1 MPACA
6 QCKADLPGEVRV
18 CPTCGAL
25 QPHGS
30 VHRNVQEGTTIDRGV
45 YRLVVD
51 TRLGEGGMGIVWRVW
66 RFFPPGHERANLPP
80 EPLALKILRPMPG
93 ASGTLRGYFQKE
105 ADALSRLSHPN
116 IVHLFELFE
125 HAGTLMLLLEYV
137 DGDSLGAVI
146 SRHVARA
153 QLAGPGALPGMN
165 FLRAWSYFEQLLGA
179 LATVHALGIVHRDIK
194 PQNVMIRRD
203 GIVKLTDF
211 GIAKHIL
218 EAGTLGAAPPGTGAY
233 MSSEQILGEP
243 LDGRSDLYSAAIV
256 LYEMLAGRTPF
267 LAENKSELYLRQ
279 EQLAATPPPLRLFC
293 PQAPPALEALL
304 TRAMAKDKNARFPD
318 AVAMGHAFRS
328 ALGLGESPEWHA
340 LVELSERVKA
350 PTEVDEVTERRRTA
364 ELGEVVVQKYRT
376 APMPVRK

>member
-1 MPACA
+1 M
-6 QCKADLPGEVRV
+6 

-25 QPHGS
+25 QPRGS
-30 VHRNVQEGTTIDRGV
+30 AHRTVFEGVAIDRGT

-66 RFFPPGHERANLPP
+66 RFFAPGDPRSKLPP
-80 EPLALKILRPMPG
+80 EPLALKVLRPMPG
-93 ASGTLRGYFQKE
+93 ASTTLRGYFQKE

-137 DGDSLGAVI
+137 EGDSLGAVI

-153 QLAGPGALPGMN
+153 QLAGAGALPGMN

-211 GIAKHIL
+211 GIAKHIA
-218 EAGTLGAAPPGTGAY
+218 EAGTLGGAPPGTGAY
-233 MSSEQILGEP
+233 MSPEQVLGEP

-267 LAENKSELYLRQ
+267 LTEGKSELYLRQ
-279 EQLAATPPPLRLFC
+279 EQLAATPPPLRLFF
-293 PQAPPALEALL
+293 PQAPPALDAILARAL
-304 TRAMAKDKNARFPD
+304 AKDKNARFPD
-318 AVAMGHAFRS
+318 AIAMGDAFRS
-328 ALGLGESPEWHA
+328 ALGLGTSPEWRA
-340 LVELSERVKA
+340 LVELAQRVSA
-350 PTEVDEVTERRRTA
+350 PTELDEITERRRTA
-364 ELGEVVVQKYRT
+364 ELGEVVVKRYGT
-376 APMPVRK
+376 APMPVRR

>member
-1 MPACA
+1 VI
-6 QCKADLPGEVRV
+6 E
-18 CPTCGAL
+18 GA
-25 QPHGS
+25 
-30 VHRNVQEGTTIDRGV
+30 TIDRGT

-66 RFFPPGHERANLPP
+66 RFFPPGDPRSKLPP

-93 ASGTLRGYFQKE
+93 AGITLRGYFQKE
-105 ADALSRLSHPN
+105 ADALSRLAHPN

-211 GIAKHIL
+211 GIAKRIA
-218 EAGTLGAAPPGTGAY
+218 EAGTLGGAPPGTGAY
-233 MSSEQILGEP
+233 MAPEQVLGEP
-243 LDGRSDLYSAAIV
+243 LDGRSDLYSAGIV

-267 LAENKSELYLRQ
+267 LAEGKSELYLRQ
-279 EQLAATPPPLRLFC
+279 EQLAATPPPLRLF
-293 PQAPPALEALL
+293 APHVPAALDALL
-304 TRAMAKDKNARFPD
+304 ARALAKDKNARFGD
-318 AVAMGHAFRS
+318 AIAMGDAFRN
-328 ALGLGESPEWHA
+328 ALGLGVSPEWRA
-340 LVELSERVKA
+340 LAELARRVNA
-350 PTEVDEVTERRRTA
+350 PTELDEITEKRRTA

-376 APMPVRK
+376 APMPARR

>member
-1 MPACA
+1 MPACS
-6 QCKADLPGEVRV
+6 QCRADLPGEVRV

-30 VHRNVQEGTTIDRGV
+30 AHRTVIEGATIDRGT

-66 RFFPPGHERANLPP
+66 RFFPPGDPRSKLPP

-93 ASGTLRGYFQKE
+93 AGITLRGYFQKE
-105 ADALSRLSHPN
+105 ADALSRLAHPN

-211 GIAKHIL
+211 GIAKRIA
-218 EAGTLGAAPPGTGAY
+218 EAGTLGGAPPGTGAY
-233 MSSEQILGEP
+233 MAPEQVLGEP
-243 LDGRSDLYSAAIV
+243 LDGRSDLYSAGIV

-267 LAENKSELYLRQ
+267 LAEGKSELYLRQ
-279 EQLAATPPPLRLFC
+279 EQLAATPPPLRLF
-293 PQAPPALEALL
+293 APHVPAALDALL
-304 TRAMAKDKNARFPD
+304 ARALAKDKNARFGD
-318 AVAMGHAFRS
+318 AIAMGDAFRN
-328 ALGLGESPEWHA
+328 ALGLGVSPEWRA
-340 LVELSERVKA
+340 LAELARRVNA
-350 PTEVDEVTERRRTA
+350 PTELDEITEKRRTA

-376 APMPVRK
+376 APMPARR